1 MYYIESTESMTTCL
15 HLYYSIEMDTDLHR
29 MFFLKI
35 DEYKALSA
43 IPKRLGQARSG
54 LKSHFKIH
62 RLGYCPREDKSNY
75 TLKNKNFDVFPHK
88 FLMENEIKFDFAEDF
103 KAQNSITQ
111 IRKFAFVYKYRR
123 KKPHILLDDCDTV
136 LEYEYTE
143 DLGLKQNPAIMLE
156 KIMLSVEKKNLSR
169 FLLAV
174 SDRPQLRTNA
184 SERIETTLNLFG
196 MMDGYYKN
204 NDKLLTLDK
213 LMNRYFVPASK
224 RKNFLKF
231 ELEELRK
238 QLKEQ
243 KYPITIDEG
252 EKNRL
257 ETNLLE
263 KKRADELKKKQ
274 SKRINNMTAVLLNK
288 KLQGTFD
295 FFEQTLLL
303 RSNKRKNED
312 AESNLEDLY
321 ALIDLE
327 DDDDEYVSLSDH
339 SDIEIN

>member
-1 MYYIESTESMTTCL
+1 MTTCL
-15 HLYYSIEMDTDLHR
+15 HLYYSIEMDKDLHR

-35 DEYKALSA
+35 DVYDAYSDYSKKTFGKS
-43 IPKRLGQARSG
+43 RSG

-75 TLKNKNFDVFPHK
+75 TLKKQNFDVFPHK
-88 FLMENEIKFDFAEDF
+88 FLMENEIKCNFSKENNTV
-103 KAQNSITQ
+103 KKTS
-111 IRKFAFVYKYRR
+111 KFALVYKYRR
-123 KKPHILLDDCDTV
+123 QTYHRLFPECEKV
-136 LEYEYTE
+136 FEYEYTK
-143 DLGLKQNPAIMLE
+143 DLGLTKNPSV
-156 KIMLSVEKKNLSR
+156 MLSTVIPAEQKNLAR

-213 LMNRYFVPASK
+213 LINRFFVPASK

-231 ELEELRK
+231 ELQELRK

-243 KYPITIDEG
+243 KYPISIIEG
-252 EKNRL
+252 EKNAL

-263 KKRADELKKKQ
+263 KSRADELKQTQGNKVK
-274 SKRINNMTAVLLNK
+274 NMTEVLLNE
-288 KLQGTFD
+288 KLQETFKV
-295 FFEQTLLL
+295 FGQTFVR
-303 RSNKRKNED
+303 RSLKRKAED

-321 ALIDLE
+321 SLIDLE
-327 DDDDEYVSLSDH
+327 DDDEYVSLSDD
-339 SDIEIN
+339 SDIEVR